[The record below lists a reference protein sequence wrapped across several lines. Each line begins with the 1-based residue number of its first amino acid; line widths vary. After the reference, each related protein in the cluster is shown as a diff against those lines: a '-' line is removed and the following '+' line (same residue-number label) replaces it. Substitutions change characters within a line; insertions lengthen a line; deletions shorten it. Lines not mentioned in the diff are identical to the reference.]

1 MMNDLVQSN
10 PSPDKYSFVV
20 HVDPLLR
27 SIIGVDPQNAF
38 YPVLASCTLP
48 LAAVNSTRTI
58 GVHLLVLWPIN
69 REFWKKERRQN
80 ICVAQQLATQ
90 DD

>member
-38 YPVLASCTLP
+38 DPVLASCTLP
-48 LAAVNSTRTI
+48 LAAVNSTQII
-58 GVHLLVLWPIN
+58 GVAPACLVADKSRILEE
-69 REFWKKERRQN
+69 RETPKYL
-80 ICVAQQLATQ
+80 CGTATCHAG
-90 DD
+90 